1 MPKTILNRLF
11 DGLLECLCILLFLV
25 LAVMVTLAYGV

>member
-1 MPKTILNRLF
+1 MSKAILNRLL
-11 DGLLECLCILLFLV
+11 DGLLECLCILLLLL